1 MAMGAMLALRDI
13 GRKVPRDVAVIGYDD
28 TDLAESMRPS
38 LTTVHQP
45 REELSLATC
54 AHLLELIRLS
64 RGAGDAP
71 ERADHRAG
79 PAPDR
84 AGVEQWI
91 RMPSVSVHDSTMATL
106 ERRTQ

>member
-1 MAMGAMLALRDI
+1 MMARRAGIARYDGLFALNDLMAMGAMIALRDI

-54 AHLLELIRLS
+54 AHLLDLIRLS
-64 RGAGDAP
+64 RGAGEPPSARTIVLAP
-71 ERADHRAG
+71 RLVVRESSG
-79 PAPDR
+79 
-84 AGVEQWI
+84 G
-91 RMPSVSVHDSTMATL
+91 
-106 ERRTQ
+106 